1 MRKLLLAHGLFTT
14 PCHLF
19 CKGLFSV
26 FADVSDTGRAVAT
39 EYESEEFAYQVIV
52 KPTFLYV
59 HIAFCTGMEAL
70 LYTAFADLTPRCFL
84 VFMTAWAFP
93 YAVFL
98 ASSAVK
104 SAGCNHLCISY
115 NFFHNVYSKRSKD

>member
-1 MRKLLLAHGLFTT
+1 MTLLAHGLFTSL
-14 PCHLF
+14 CHLS
-19 CKGLFSV
+19 CKGLFSI
-26 FADVSDTGRAVAT
+26 FADISDTGCTVAT
-39 EYESEEFAYQVIV
+39 EDKSEEFAYQVIV

-59 HIAFCTGMEAL
+59 CLAFCTGMEAL

-98 ASSAVK
+98 ASSTVK
-104 SAGCNHLCISY
+104 SAGCNHLCVSCD
-115 NFFHNVYSKRSKD
+115 FFHNVYSKRSKD

>member
-1 MRKLLLAHGLFTT
+1 MRKLLLAHGLLTT

-39 EYESEEFAYQVIV
+39 EYESEEFAYQIIV

-59 HIAFCTGMEAL
+59 HITFCTGMYAL
-70 LYTAFADLTPRCFL
+70 LYTAFADLTP
-84 VFMTAWAFP
+84 
-93 YAVFL
+93 
-98 ASSAVK
+98 
-104 SAGCNHLCISY
+104 
-115 NFFHNVYSKRSKD
+115 